1 MKFQD
6 IPKFVVNLETRPDNL
21 ELIKK
26 EMDYMGWEFEKFN
39 AINRNSY
46 MGCTLSHLGIIQIAK
61 ERGYDR
67 VMVIEDDCVF
77 MPYAKSLL
85 DDIEKQIDGIE
96 FGVLNITPTL
106 NRKLNL
112 SDKYDLLLDITNT
125 PPKENE
131 VHTETFATNILIYDK
146 SVYDEMFNISLT
158 AFTTSGDYYFPI
170 DGYLVN
176 FIYPKFQSYCPILPI
191 APQRKSYSDV
201 SHGMYNNF
209 YAQTYNWNV
218 YSPKKLPNEFKS
230 EEGNEKIKE
239 EKKHIPYYVG

>member
-26 EMDYMGWEFEKFN
+26 EMDYMGWEFETFN

-46 MGCTLSHLGIIQIAK
+46 MGCTLSHLGVIEIAK

-96 FGVLNITPTL
+96 FGVINITPTL

-112 SDKYDLLLDITNT
+112 SDKYDLLLDITNIPPKIDDPDWVPST
-125 PPKENE
+125 PPEFRHN
-131 VHTETFATNILIYDK
+131 VK
-146 SVYDEMFNISLT
+146 SGSAWKLLLPTDIIVR
-158 AFTTSGDYYFPI
+158 FPPGTI
-170 DGYLVN
+170 
-176 FIYPKFQSYCPILPI
+176 F
-191 APQRKSYSDV
+191 
-201 SHGMYNNF
+201 
-209 YAQTYNWNV
+209 
-218 YSPKKLPNEFKS
+218 
-230 EEGNEKIKE
+230 
-239 EKKHIPYYVG
+239 